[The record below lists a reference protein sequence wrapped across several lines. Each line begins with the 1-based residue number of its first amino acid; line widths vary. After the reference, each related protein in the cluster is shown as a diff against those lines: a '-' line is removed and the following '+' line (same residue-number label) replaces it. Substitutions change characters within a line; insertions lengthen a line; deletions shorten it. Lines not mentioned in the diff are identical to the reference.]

1 MKKERRSTNGDS
13 SVVDDIEKDIRSSI
27 SKAVKKITRLKGSRG
42 VTGLVRRLTR
52 AKGQKRDDVQMMDTE
67 EEDVNERGS
76 PLMKHSKFEEH

>member
-13 SVVDDIEKDIRSSI
+13 SVVEDIEKDIRSSI

-52 AKGQKRDDVQMMDTE
+52 AKGQKRDDV
-67 EEDVNERGS
+67 
-76 PLMKHSKFEEH
+76 